1 MSFPLSPANNQ
12 VTLENG
18 IAYTYNASRG
28 AWYRTPATALAS
40 LTSNTF
46 TVLNSIIFSDGTSQ
60 TTAAN
65 PTDAY
70 ARTTANTATNNITI
84 IQGVDT
90 AQNTRMSIIEGVD
103 VGQNTRMSIIEGVDT
118 TQNTNITIATN
129 AATAAFAQA
138 NATAGGLTTA
148 NARITII
155 EGVDLTQNTNITN
168 ADTKAQA
175 AFDKANTSIT
185 TSGGSITGSLN
196 VSQNLTVSGNLS
208 VLGTTTSIN
217 TQQYEV
223 VDPMIKLGIGNYTT
237 DQVDI
242 GFAGHYNDGANAHTG
257 LVRDFATKDYFL
269 FQGYTPELSGNNN
282 IDINHASFATANL
295 RASLLR
301 GNVIA
306 TTVNIDGKDQTAV
319 DATQNT
325 NITAADTKAQAAFN
339 KANDAYTIA
348 NTANSVAAAAAA
360 ASGGSSETFTTY
372 IDRFTGNGS
381 QTQFTLSTIP
391 DTENQTMVFLNGVYQ
406 NKDTYSVSGAN
417 VIFTDTATANDT
429 IEVTTFVKVINVN
442 SSMYR
447 TRIYQG
453 DGSTTTFTISSG
465 YTANTILL
473 FNNGVAQF
481 PVDDYT
487 VSGTTLT
494 YVLPP
499 GSDETIQ
506 IRELPINTLVPAT
519 QALMRRY
526 TANGVQT
533 QFTVSSG
540 QTANSMFVYENG
552 ICQVPINDY
561 TVSDTILTFVTAPIA
576 NVVVQIRELS
586 I

>member
-28 AWYRTPATALAS
+28 AWFRTPATALAS

-60 TTAAN
+60 TSAASPN
-65 PTDAY
+65 DAY

-84 IQGVDT
+84 LQGVDT
-90 AQNTRMSIIEGVD
+90 A
-103 VGQNTRMSIIEGVDT
+103 QNTRMSIIEGVDT

-129 AATAAFAQA
+129 AATGAFAQA

-148 NARITII
+148 NSRIDVVEGVNTSQNTRMGII
-155 EGVDLTQNTNITN
+155 EGVNT
-168 ADTKAQA
+168 
-175 AFDKANTSIT
+175 
-185 TSGGSITGSLN
+185 
-196 VSQNLTVSGNLS
+196 
-208 VLGTTTSIN
+208 
-217 TQQYEV
+217 
-223 VDPMIKLGIGNYTT
+223 
-237 DQVDI
+237 
-242 GFAGHYNDGANAHTG
+242 
-257 LVRDFATKDYFL
+257 
-269 FQGYTPELSGNNN
+269 
-282 IDINHASFATANL
+282 
-295 RASLLR
+295 
-301 GNVIA
+301 
-306 TTVNIDGKDQTAV
+306 
-319 DATQNT
+319 TQNT
-325 NITAADTKAQAAFN
+325 NITAADTKAQAAFD
-339 KANDAYTIA
+339 KANSAYTLA
-348 NTANSVAAAAAA
+348 NTANAAAG
-360 ASGGSSETFTTY
+360 SGGSGITSFTTY

-381 QTQFTLSTIP
+381 QTEFALSTTP
-391 DTENQTMVFLNGVYQ
+391 DAENQTMVFLNGVYQ
-406 NKDTYSVSGAN
+406 NKDTYSISGAN
-417 VIFTDTATANDT
+417 VVLTGTATANDT
-429 IEVTTFVKVINVN
+429 IEVSTFARVLNVD
-442 SSMYR
+442 SSMYK

-465 YTANTILL
+465 HTANTILL

-487 VSGTTLT
+487 VGGTILT

-506 IRELPINTLVPAT
+506 IRELPLNTLVPST

-533 QFTVSSG
+533 QFTVTSG

-552 ICQVPINDY
+552 ICQVPVNDY
-561 TVSDTILTFVTAPIA
+561 TVSGTILTFTTAPIA

>member
-1 MSFPLSPANNQ
+1 MAFPTNPLNNE
-12 VTLENG
+12 VAIVNNITYRYNISNNVWNR
-18 IAYTYNASRG
+18 IAS
-28 AWYRTPATALAS
+28 
-40 LTSNTF
+40 SNVGF
-46 TVLNSIIFSDGTSQ
+46 IAV
-60 TTAAN
+60 
-65 PTDAY
+65 
-70 ARTTANTATNNITI
+70 TANTFIANNEVFVNNVNILSYTQAAFNAANAASSNTI
-84 IQGVDT
+84 VIQGV
-90 AQNTRMSIIEGVD
+90 N
-103 VGQNTRMSIIEGVDT
+103 T
-118 TQNTNITIATN
+118 TQNTNIT
-129 AATAAFAQA
+129 
-138 NATAGGLTTA
+138 
-148 NARITII
+148 
-155 EGVDLTQNTNITN
+155 V

-175 AFDKANTSIT
+175 AFNTANTKFNS
-185 TSGGSITGSLN
+185 SGGTITGPVSIDSSL
-196 VSQNLTVSGNLS
+196 VVTGNLIVSGNTFS
-208 VLGTTTSIN
+208 VQSQTLD
-217 TQQYEV
+217 V
-223 VDPMIKLGIGNYTT
+223 VDPLIILGKGNYTT
-237 DQVDI
+237 DTLDI
-242 GFAGHYNDGANAHTG
+242 GFIGHYNAGANAHTG
-257 LVRDFATKDYFL
+257 LIRDFSTKDWYL
-269 FQGYTPELSGNNN
+269 FQEYTPEVTGNNN
-282 IDINHASFATANL
+282 VNISHPSFDTANL
-295 RASLLR
+295 IAKRITANIVASTVTIGGQDQSLVDATQNTR
-301 GNVIA
+301 ITIA
-306 TTVNIDGKDQTAV
+306 EGVDVSQNTRMDIIEGI

-325 NITAADTKAQAAFN
+325 NITAADVKAQAAFN
-339 KANDAYTIA
+339 KANDAFTLA
-348 NTANSVAAAAAA
+348 NTANAA
-360 ASGGSSETFTTY
+360 ASSGGGTISGTFTTY
-372 IDRFTGNGS
+372 IDKFTGNGS
-381 QTQFTLSTIP
+381 QTQFTLSTTP

-417 VIFTDTATANDT
+417 VVFTDTATANDT
-429 IEVTTFVKVINVN
+429 IEVTTFVKVINVD

-506 IRELPINTLVPAT
+506 IRELPLNTLVPAT

-533 QFTVSSG
+533 TFTVTSG

-561 TVSDTILTFVTAPIA
+561 TVNGTILTFTTAPIA

>member
-1 MSFPLSPANNQ
+1 MSFPLTPANNQ

-60 TTAAN
+60 TSAAS
-65 PTDAY
+65 PTDSY
-70 ARTTANTATNNITI
+70 ARTTANTATNNITV

-90 AQNTRMSIIEGVD
+90 AQNTRMSIIEGV
-103 VGQNTRMSIIEGVDT
+103 NT

-129 AATAAFAQA
+129 AATGAFAQA

-148 NARITII
+148 NSRLDIVEGVDTTQNTRMSII
-155 EGVDLTQNTNITN
+155 EGVNT
-168 ADTKAQA
+168 
-175 AFDKANTSIT
+175 
-185 TSGGSITGSLN
+185 
-196 VSQNLTVSGNLS
+196 
-208 VLGTTTSIN
+208 
-217 TQQYEV
+217 
-223 VDPMIKLGIGNYTT
+223 
-237 DQVDI
+237 
-242 GFAGHYNDGANAHTG
+242 
-257 LVRDFATKDYFL
+257 
-269 FQGYTPELSGNNN
+269 
-282 IDINHASFATANL
+282 
-295 RASLLR
+295 
-301 GNVIA
+301 
-306 TTVNIDGKDQTAV
+306 
-319 DATQNT
+319 TQNT
-325 NITAADTKAQAAFN
+325 NITAADAKAQAAFN
-339 KANDAYTIA
+339 KANDAFTLA
-348 NTANSVAAAAAA
+348 NTANAA
-360 ASGGSSETFTTY
+360 ASSGGGTISGTFTTY
-372 IDRFTGNGS
+372 IDKFTGNGS
-381 QTQFTLSTIP
+381 QTQFTLSTTP

-417 VIFTDTATANDT
+417 VVFTDTATANDT
-429 IEVTTFVKVINVN
+429 IEVTTFVKVINVD
-442 SSMYR
+442 SSMYK

-465 YTANTILL
+465 HTANTILL

-487 VSGTTLT
+487 VGGTTLT

-506 IRELPINTLVPAT
+506 IRELPLNTLVPAT

-533 QFTVSSG
+533 TFTVTSG
-540 QTANSMFVYENG
+540 QTANSMFVFENG

-561 TVSDTILTFVTAPIA
+561 TVNGTILTFTTAPIA

>member
-1 MSFPLSPANNQ
+1 MSFPLTPANNQ

-28 AWYRTPATALAS
+28 AWYRTPATALTS

-84 IQGVDT
+84 LQGV
-90 AQNTRMSIIEGVD
+90 NT
-103 VGQNTRMSIIEGVDT
+103 
-118 TQNTNITIATN
+118 
-129 AATAAFAQA
+129 
-138 NATAGGLTTA
+138 
-148 NARITII
+148 
-155 EGVDLTQNTNITN
+155 TQNTNITN
-168 ADTKAQA
+168 ATTLAQA
-175 AFDKANTSIT
+175 SFDYANTILSLDSNIDTLART
-185 TSGGSITGSLN
+185 TA
-196 VSQNLTVSGNLS
+196 
-208 VLGTTTSIN
+208 N
-217 TQQYEV
+217 T
-223 VDPMIKLGIGNYTT
+223 
-237 DQVDI
+237 
-242 GFAGHYNDGANAHTG
+242 
-257 LVRDFATKDYFL
+257 AT
-269 FQGYTPELSGNNN
+269 NN
-282 IDINHASFATANL
+282 ITIIQ
-295 RASLLR
+295 
-301 GNVIA
+301 G
-306 TTVNIDGKDQTAV
+306 V

-325 NITAADTKAQAAFN
+325 NITAADAKAQAAFD
-339 KANDAYTIA
+339 KANDAFTLA
-348 NTANSVAAAAAA
+348 NTANAA
-360 ASGGSSETFTTY
+360 ASSGGGESISGTFTSY
-372 IDRFTGNGS
+372 IDKFTGNGS
-381 QTQFTLSTIP
+381 QTEFSLSTTP
-391 DTENQTMVFLNGVYQ
+391 DNENQTMVFLNGVYQ
-406 NKDTYSVSGAN
+406 NKDTYSISGAN
-417 VIFTDTATANDT
+417 VVFTDTATANDT
-429 IEVTTFVKVINVN
+429 IEVSTFARVLNVD
-442 SSMYR
+442 SSMYK

-465 YTANTILL
+465 HTANTILL

-487 VSGTTLT
+487 VGGTILT

-506 IRELPINTLVPAT
+506 IRELPLNTLVPST

-533 QFTVSSG
+533 TFTVTSG

-561 TVSDTILTFVTAPIA
+561 TVSGTILTFTTAPIA

>member
-18 IAYTYNASRG
+18 ISYTYNASRG
-28 AWYRTPATALAS
+28 AWFRTPATALS
-40 LTSNTF
+40 SITSNTF
-46 TVLNSIIFSDGTSQ
+46 TVLSSIIFSDGTSQ
-60 TTAAN
+60 TSAAS
-65 PTDAY
+65 PTDSY

-84 IQGVDT
+84 IQGVDIS
-90 AQNTRMSIIEGVD
+90 QNTRMSIIEGVD
-103 VGQNTRMSIIEGVDT
+103 VGQNTRMSIIEGVDN

-148 NARITII
+148 NTNITVMQ
-155 EGVDLTQNTNITN
+155 GVNTTQNTNIIN

-175 AFDKANTSIT
+175 AFDKANTAIT

-237 DQVDI
+237 DQIDI

-269 FQGYTPELSGNNN
+269 FQGYTPELTGNNN

-306 TTVNIDGKDQTAV
+306 TTVNIDGKDQTSV

-360 ASGGSSETFTTY
+360 SGGSSETFTTY

-381 QTQFTLSTIP
+381 QTQFTLSAIP

-487 VSGTTLT
+487 ISGTTLT

-506 IRELPINTLVPAT
+506 IRELPINTSVPAT
-519 QALMRRY
+519 QPLMRRY
-526 TANGVQT
+526 VANGVQT

-561 TVSDTILTFVTAPIA
+561 TVSGTILTFVTAPIA

>member
-18 IAYTYNASRG
+18 ISYTYNASRG
-28 AWYRTPATALAS
+28 AWFRTPATALAS

-84 IQGVDT
+84 LQGVDT
-90 AQNTRMSIIEGVD
+90 A
-103 VGQNTRMSIIEGVDT
+103 QNTRMSIIEGVDT

-129 AATAAFAQA
+129 AATGAFAQA

-148 NARITII
+148 NSRIDIV
-155 EGVDLTQNTNITN
+155 EGVNTTQNTNITS

-175 AFDKANTSIT
+175 AFDKANS
-185 TSGGSITGSLN
+185 
-196 VSQNLTVSGNLS
+196 
-208 VLGTTTSIN
+208 
-217 TQQYEV
+217 
-223 VDPMIKLGIGNYTT
+223 
-237 DQVDI
+237 
-242 GFAGHYNDGANAHTG
+242 
-257 LVRDFATKDYFL
+257 
-269 FQGYTPELSGNNN
+269 
-282 IDINHASFATANL
+282 
-295 RASLLR
+295 
-301 GNVIA
+301 
-306 TTVNIDGKDQTAV
+306 
-319 DATQNT
+319 
-325 NITAADTKAQAAFN
+325 
-339 KANDAYTIA
+339 AYTLA
-348 NTANSVAAAAAA
+348 NTANAAAG
-360 ASGGSSETFTTY
+360 SGGSSASFTTY

-381 QTQFTLSTIP
+381 QTEFTLSTTP
-391 DTENQTMVFLNGVYQ
+391 DAENQTMVFLNGVYQ
-406 NKDTYSVSGAN
+406 NKDTYSISGAN
-417 VIFTDTATANDT
+417 VVLTGTATANDT
-429 IEVTTFVKVINVN
+429 IEVSTFARVLNVD
-442 SSMYR
+442 SSMYK

-465 YTANTILL
+465 HTANTILL

-487 VSGTTLT
+487 VGGTILT

-506 IRELPINTLVPAT
+506 IRELPLNTLVPST

-533 QFTVSSG
+533 QFTVTSG

-552 ICQVPINDY
+552 ICQVPVNDY
-561 TVSDTILTFVTAPIA
+561 TVSGTILTFTTAPIA

>member
-1 MSFPLSPANNQ
+1 MSFPLTPANNQ

-28 AWYRTPATALAS
+28 AWYRTPATALTS

-84 IQGVDT
+84 LQGV
-90 AQNTRMSIIEGVD
+90 NT
-103 VGQNTRMSIIEGVDT
+103 
-118 TQNTNITIATN
+118 
-129 AATAAFAQA
+129 
-138 NATAGGLTTA
+138 
-148 NARITII
+148 
-155 EGVDLTQNTNITN
+155 TQNTNITN
-168 ADTKAQA
+168 ATTLAQA
-175 AFDKANTSIT
+175 SFDYANTILSLDSNIDTLART
-185 TSGGSITGSLN
+185 TA
-196 VSQNLTVSGNLS
+196 
-208 VLGTTTSIN
+208 N
-217 TQQYEV
+217 T
-223 VDPMIKLGIGNYTT
+223 
-237 DQVDI
+237 
-242 GFAGHYNDGANAHTG
+242 
-257 LVRDFATKDYFL
+257 AT
-269 FQGYTPELSGNNN
+269 NN
-282 IDINHASFATANL
+282 ITIIQ
-295 RASLLR
+295 
-301 GNVIA
+301 G
-306 TTVNIDGKDQTAV
+306 V

-325 NITAADTKAQAAFN
+325 NITAADAKAQAAFN
-339 KANDAYTIA
+339 KANDAFTLA
-348 NTANSVAAAAAA
+348 NTANAA
-360 ASGGSSETFTTY
+360 ASSGGGEGSGTFTTY
-372 IDRFTGNGS
+372 IDKFTGNGS
-381 QTQFTLSTIP
+381 QTEFSLSTTP
-391 DTENQTMVFLNGVYQ
+391 DNENQTMVFLNGVYQ
-406 NKDTYSVSGAN
+406 NKDTYSISGAN
-417 VIFTDTATANDT
+417 VVFTDTATANDT
-429 IEVTTFVKVINVN
+429 IEVSTFARVLNVD
-442 SSMYR
+442 SSMYK

-465 YTANTILL
+465 HTANTILL

-487 VSGTTLT
+487 VGGTILT

-506 IRELPINTLVPAT
+506 IRELPLNTLVPST

-533 QFTVSSG
+533 TFTVTSG

-561 TVSDTILTFVTAPIA
+561 TVSGTILTFTTAPIA